1 MIPSRRGALAV
12 LLTLGALAAS
22 VRAAGAQDTTWRE
35 GVRLRLDV
43 RARNTRP
50 GVLILPVSGV
60 DGDSIRRILTR
71 DLVHGDRTT
80 VLDLAPEAVPPP
92 NANGTWNYPLFQNLG
107 ADVVVQVVPTS
118 FGVQVTLHSVGERA
132 VARANAFPLPSPSR
146 TPDWRLAVHTI
157 ADDIEQIVTGVRGI
171 SATRILYVS
180 QGRVWQI
187 DSDGANPTAITGD
200 VRALSPTWHP
210 AGGHMAYTSLT
221 DAGARVIIRE
231 VGGPTRTLA
240 TGAGLAQSPAFSRPD
255 GNTLVY
261 SAGNENGMDLVAASP
276 FGSEPPRR
284 VSIGRGSDNM
294 SPTFSHDGR
303 RIAYTTN
310 RLGRIDIFVADAD
323 GTNAEPLVPQLE
335 PAYRSDPDW
344 SPDGRLIAF
353 QMQFGGN
360 FQLML
365 FNVLDRSVK
374 QQTSSGVNEN
384 ASFAP
389 DSRHIVFT
397 STRSGIAQLW
407 IMDTQSGTARQL
419 THGNSR
425 ARHAA
430 WSPLLRT
437 TRR

>member
-1 MIPSRRGALAV
+1 MTFWRRGALA
-12 LLTLGALAAS
+12 LLTLCGALAAT
-22 VRAAGAQDTTWRE
+22 VRVAGAQDTTWRE

-50 GVLILPVSGV
+50 GVIVLPVAGV
-60 DGDSIRRILTR
+60 DGDSIRRILSR
-71 DLVHGDRTT
+71 DFVNGDRMA
-80 VLDLAPEAVPPP
+80 VVDLAAEAVPPP
-92 NANGTWNYPLFQNLG
+92 NANGSLNYPLYQQLG
-107 ADVVVQVVPTS
+107 ADVLVHVAPTS
-118 FGVQVTLHSVGERA
+118 FGVQVTLHTVAERA
-132 VARANAFPLPSPSR
+132 VSRSNAFPLPSPSR

-187 DSDGANPTAITGD
+187 DADGANPTAITGD

-210 AGGHMAYTSLT
+210 GGGHMAYTSLT
-221 DAGARVIIRE
+221 DAGARVVIRE

-261 SAGNENGMDLVAASP
+261 SAGNENGMDLVAMSP
-276 FGSEPPRR
+276 FGTEPSRR

-310 RLGRIDIFVADAD
+310 RLGRIDIFVSDAD
-323 GTNAEPLVPQLE
+323 GTNAELLLPFLE

-360 FQLML
+360 FQLMT

-389 DSRHIVFT
+389 DSRHLVYT
-397 STRSGIAQLW
+397 STRSGSPQLW
-407 IMDTQSGTARQL
+407 ILDTQSGTQRQL

-430 WSPLLRT
+430 WSPILRSS
-437 TRR
+437 RR